1 MVVMALMLA
10 ACTSSASR
18 PTTTTS
24 PTMPTSVPV
33 TLVKTTVVAKGQFSG
48 LVSGGGWLYS
58 VQLAQHGPQLARNTV
73 VRLDPAS
80 GRIVAR
86 SAILPGAFSPT
97 FVDNTLWLIAG
108 FSKGRGLP
116 TGLVALDP
124 MTLRQERFVP
134 ESSSP
139 DSLTGSGRGPLW
151 AALGCKLVRL
161 DPRSGRSLQVVTVHG
176 GTQCETVMD
185 NEGQRLFVEVG
196 PEAFRG
202 QPLSPTLLL
211 QERDGSN
218 GRLIGSAIIPNPP
231 NGGVWLSADNGN
243 VWASGGDPGV
253 CGSIYDYRIS
263 PLRLFSSS
271 YGHDCQTL
279 PSGVDGG
286 PGASLPNTDQFP
298 LVDISGG
305 VVWVTSAGG
314 TDCFNIR
321 LADGGALVT
330 FAVFEKVV
338 VHVQTGNVV
347 VQPSD
352 RSALGVLLPP
362 GNYSSITM
370 LAGDMGVAI
379 VPPSGSLSPI
389 EVIGQASEDLT
400 ETGVPGS
407 GSSGSAGSGGL
418 VDASSIAKRV
428 DSGLVDI
435 NTTLNYENEEAAG
448 TGMVLTSNGEVLT
461 NNHVIEGATSI
472 SVTDVGNG
480 RTYGARFVG
489 YDRTSD
495 IAVLQ
500 LEKASGLKTVSLGNS
515 SGVSSGEA
523 VVGIGNAGGSGGT
536 PSYAGGSVIALD
548 QSITASDQGDGTSEN
563 LTGLIETNA
572 DIQPGDSGG
581 PLVNSSGKVIGM
593 DTAASAGFS
602 FEQGGSSATQGFSI
616 PIGTALKIAG
626 EITSGDS
633 SSTVHVGPTS
643 FLGVSVVSA
652 GGGASGA
659 FGTGGSGFG
668 QPVPTQTSS
677 GAEIASV
684 VPGSPA
690 SQAGLAEGDTIT
702 SLGGQSVTSPDLLT
716 TIVENEKPS
725 TSVPLVYVDSSGT
738 RQTVTVQLES
748 GPPQ

>member
-1 MVVMALMLA
+1 LGGHVIAPGDVASIVASDTTTNNRANASLSIPLQDSHETCLQQILDDATYRGDQAAGSNTLGGSFDQVPSLAFVPHEAGYPAFFSVLAEDRAL
-10 ACTSSASR
+10 SQ
-18 PTTTTS
+18 PTTSNLLTYLKTS
-24 PTMPTSVPV
+24 PSTPWKLASSSEILGPTNQGVAVPAAA
-33 TLVKTTVVAKGQFSG
+33 TDSEGYATS
-48 LVSGGGWLYS
+48 
-58 VQLAQHGPQLARNTV
+58 
-73 VRLDPAS
+73 LDPAAS
-80 GRIVAR
+80 Y
-86 SAILPGAFSPT
+86 
-97 FVDNTLWLIAG
+97 
-108 FSKGRGLP
+108 
-116 TGLVALDP
+116 GLVTAPDKVAARVAAAFTSEATSGKLPAGISAQFGPKNVADP
-124 MTLRQERFVP
+124 HSIAASYAGVGTVSVQFTATVP
-134 ESSSP
+134 AI
-139 DSLTGSGRGPLW
+139 
-151 AALGCKLVRL
+151 AAA
-161 DPRSGRSLQVVTVHG
+161 
-176 GTQCETVMD
+176 GT
-185 NEGQRLFVEVG
+185 
-196 PEAFRG
+196 P
-202 QPLSPTLLL
+202 S
-211 QERDGSN
+211 RDCPYP
-218 GRLIGSAIIPNPP
+218 A
-231 NGGVWLSADNGN
+231 
-243 VWASGGDPGV
+243 
-253 CGSIYDYRIS
+253 
-263 PLRLFSSS
+263 
-271 YGHDCQTL
+271 
-279 PSGVDGG
+279 
-286 PGASLPNTDQFP
+286 
-298 LVDISGG
+298 
-305 VVWVTSAGG
+305 
-314 TDCFNIR
+314 IR

-362 GNYSSITM
+362 GNYSSITI

-435 NTTLNYENEEAAG
+435 NVTLNGNEEAAG
-448 TGMVLTSNGEVLT
+448 TGMVLTSKGEVLT

-472 SVTDVGNG
+472 SVTDVGDG
-480 RTYGARFVG
+480 KTYGAKFVG

-495 IAVLQ
+495 VAVLQ
-500 LEKASGLKTVSLGNS
+500 LESASGLKTVSLGNS
-515 SGVSSGEA
+515 SSVRTGEA

-536 PSYAGGSVIALD
+536 PSYAGGSVVALG

-602 FEQGGSSATQGFSI
+602 FEQGGSSTTQGFSI

-626 EITSGDS
+626 EITSGHS

-659 FGTGGSGFG
+659 FGTGGYGFG

-690 SQAGLAEGDTIT
+690 SQVGLAEGDTIT

-716 TIVENEKPS
+716 TIIENEKPG

>member
-1 MVVMALMLA
+1 MLNTRHSSSSLPWGSGVAVVIAALSLLLA
-10 ACTSSASR
+10 ACSSPAASKPAPATTSTSTSPSSGGKAQGGGTGTTVPPHSGQVIAPGDVASIVASDTTINNRANASLSIPLQDSHETCLQQILDDTTYRGDQAASSNTLGGSFDQVPSRAFVPHGAGYPAFFSVLAEDRATSQPTTSNLLTYVKTSSSARWKLASSSEILG
-18 PTTTTS
+18 PTNQGVAVPAAATDADGYV
-24 PTMPTSVPV
+24 TSV
-33 TLVKTTVVAKGQFSG
+33 
-48 LVSGGGWLYS
+48 
-58 VQLAQHGPQLARNTV
+58 
-73 VRLDPAS
+73 DPAASDGLMTAPDKVAARVAAAFTSEATS
-80 GRIVAR
+80 GRLPAGISAQFGPKNVADPH
-86 SAILPGAFSPT
+86 SIPASY
-97 FVDNTLWLIAG
+97 AG
-108 FSKGRGLP
+108 VG
-116 TGLVALDP
+116 T
-124 MTLRQERFVP
+124 
-134 ESSSP
+134 
-139 DSLTGSGRGPLW
+139 
-151 AALGCKLVRL
+151 
-161 DPRSGRSLQVVTVHG
+161 VTVQF
-176 GTQCETVMD
+176 TAT
-185 NEGQRLFVEVG
+185 
-196 PEAFRG
+196 A
-202 QPLSPTLLL
+202 PTAAAAGAPS
-211 QERDGSN
+211 RDCPYP
-218 GRLIGSAIIPNPP
+218 A
-231 NGGVWLSADNGN
+231 
-243 VWASGGDPGV
+243 
-253 CGSIYDYRIS
+253 
-263 PLRLFSSS
+263 
-271 YGHDCQTL
+271 
-279 PSGVDGG
+279 
-286 PGASLPNTDQFP
+286 
-298 LVDISGG
+298 
-305 VVWVTSAGG
+305 
-314 TDCFNIR
+314 IR
-321 LADGGALVT
+321 LANGGALDT
-330 FAVFEKVV
+330 FAVFEEVV
-338 VHVQTGNVV
+338 VHVRTGNVV

-379 VPPSGSLSPI
+379 VPPSGSRSPI

-407 GSSGSAGSGGL
+407 GSSGSSGSGGL

-435 NTTLNYENEEAAG
+435 NVTLNGNEEAAG

-480 RTYGARFVG
+480 KTYGARFVG

-495 IAVLQ
+495 VAVLR
-500 LEKASGLKTVSLGNS
+500 LENASGLQTVSLGKS

-738 RQTVTVQLES
+738 RQTVTVQLAS